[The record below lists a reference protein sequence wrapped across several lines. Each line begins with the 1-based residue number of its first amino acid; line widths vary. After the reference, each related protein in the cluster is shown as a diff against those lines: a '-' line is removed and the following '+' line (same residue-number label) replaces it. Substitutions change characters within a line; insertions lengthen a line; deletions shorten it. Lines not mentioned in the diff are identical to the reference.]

1 MVALIRYFKIAR
13 PLNLVIVTLIQI
25 IVYYKILLPVF
36 RLHGVDSVFGLYL
49 FPIFVIVTVIVAAS
63 GNVINDI
70 VDVEIDKVNKPDK
83 WIVGNTIPVSNAY
96 VFYYLLIVFGGLLAF
111 VIATQMDKYY
121 LLLIYVFAV
130 FFLYLYSKYLK
141 RVIFLGNLV
150 VSLFSAGVIGVILI
164 FEYETGV
171 LLKSI
176 SNYSYNYIKDVF
188 LGFMI
193 FSFLSSMFREIVKD
207 IEDIKGDTIENAFTI
222 PLVFGIKK
230 AKNIAAL
237 FALFILI
244 SLVYWTNM
252 DINIDKRYLNF
263 YVYLIVIPNLLVI
276 MYLLVKARDKNQFTM
291 LSKLIKSFMLVGIF
305 MLCFYFV

>member
-207 IEDIKGDTIENAFTI
+207 IEDVKGDTIENAFTI

-291 LSKLIKSFMLVGIF
+291 LSKLIKSFMLVGIL